1 MEISVKG
8 EMGTKTPITLAMLFA
23 PKLYA
28 PKAPANRRAVLVY
41 ASSRRI

>member
-1 MEISVKG
+1 MKG
-8 EMGTKTPITLAMLFA
+8 EIGTNTPITLAILFA